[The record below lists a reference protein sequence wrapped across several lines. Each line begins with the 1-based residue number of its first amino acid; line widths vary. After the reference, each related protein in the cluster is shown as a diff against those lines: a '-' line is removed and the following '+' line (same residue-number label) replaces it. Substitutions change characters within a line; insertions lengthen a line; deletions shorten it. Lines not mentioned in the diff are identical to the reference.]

1 MALDLLPFPA
11 FGGSVTPLL
20 QPPYRRLLRGPVATG
35 PQGWVR
41 RIGPFS
47 EQSHRLTSPMLRALL
62 RFFPAKTSR
71 TSAPFRVGYLC
82 LTAALSAPLQGGLR
96 FLRPLIPPAPS
107 PSLRSGDR
115 RGGRHGASP
124 VDDREAAGGLGWSLG
139 PGGRAGCR
147 RALAPHAVLPTSLL
161 GSACQPYFADLALR
175 AVAGS
180 SLAFN
185 LPVLP

>member
-1 MALDLLPFPA
+1 MLTRRTAHTVRDNLASYGSSLGHLNEGCQMALDLLPLPA
-11 FGGSVTPLL
+11 FGGSVNPLL
-20 QPPYRRLLRGPVATG
+20 QPPYRLLLRGPGAPG

-62 RFFPAKTSR
+62 RFFTAKTSR

-82 LTAALSAPLQGGLR
+82 LSTALSTPLQGGLR

-124 VDDREAAGGLGWSLG
+124 VGDREAAGGGGWSL
-139 PGGRAGCR
+139 
-147 RALAPHAVLPTSLL
+147 
-161 GSACQPYFADLALR
+161 
-175 AVAGS
+175 
-180 SLAFN
+180 
-185 LPVLP
+185 